1 MKKSFQ
7 YVIKVNGKIIWR
19 GMNQRKKYLDL
30 QKKYRRKSV
39 SLVWV
44 PREGVLVCLI

>member
-19 GMNQRKKYLDL
+19 GMNPRKKYLDL